1 MSLREAILKEHS
13 KAQGMKIAG
22 WVGNNEK
29 HFTLLMQL
37 FLKDEY
43 RVVQRSAWIVSMVA
57 DHHPK
62 LLFPHLNV
70 MVKRMEEPNLPVAV
84 KRNVIRILQ
93 TIPIPKKLQGAV
105 MEMCF
110 HFLADPKEA
119 IAVRC
124 FSMTVLA
131 NLSKDHPEV
140 KNELTTIVQSALEQ
154 KPSAAIRARARK
166 VLKEI
171 EK

>member
-1 MSLREAILKEHS
+1 MNLREAILKEHS
-13 KAQGMKIAG
+13 KAQALKIAD

-29 HFTLLMQL
+29 HFALLMHL

-57 DHHPK
+57 DRHPS
-62 LLFPHLNV
+62 LLHSHFNA
-70 MVKRMEEPNLPVAV
+70 MVKRMEEQNLPVAV

-93 TIPIPKKLQGAV
+93 DIPIPKKLQGAI
-105 MEMCF
+105 MDICF
-110 HFLADPKEA
+110 HFLSDPKEA

-131 NLSKDHPEV
+131 NLSKDHREIKNVLNSVV
-140 KNELTTIVQSALEQ
+140 KWALEE
-154 KPSAAIRARARK
+154 KPSAGFRARARK
-166 VLKEI
+166 ILKEI
-171 EK
+171 DK